1 MTTITSRNPS
11 VALVNNQATT
21 TSTAVAEFFAKR
33 HKNVLQAIDN
43 LECSHE
49 YRALN
54 FQPTFQVIEMP
65 NGAKRE
71 ERIFTMT
78 RDGFALLAMGF
89 TGKEA
94 MQWKIAYLEA
104 FNKMEA
110 ALIAQQQPALP
121 QLITPA
127 QQNTLQQIVAFKAG
141 ESGGL
146 RAYCWSRFNN
156 HFHLGSYKQLPAAY
170 FDEAVAYLKSMP
182 MKKEPALAAPVIQ
195 PSFGMRILTRFE
207 GGSQCSA
214 VIVANDALVMS
225 REEFEAMLKSE
236 GKVIVPA
243 ETVNIIKKL
252 QLLAA

>member
-1 MTTITSRNPS
+1 MNAPAVFNFNSNEVRT
-11 VALVNNQATT
+11 LEKDNQIWFVL
-21 TSTAVAEFFAKR
+21 SDVAEALEFSRGRDSARMMDDDEKGAHIMRTPGGEQEVTIINESGLYSLILKSRKASAKVF
-33 HKNVLQAIDN
+33 KKWVTSEVLPSI
-43 LECSHE
+43 
-49 YRALN
+49 RK
-54 FQPTFQVIEMP
+54 T
-65 NGAKRE
+65 GA
-71 ERIFTMT
+71 
-78 RDGFALLAMGF
+78 
-89 TGKEA
+89 
-94 MQWKIAYLEA
+94 Y
-104 FNKMEA
+104 A
-110 ALIAQQQPALP
+110 APAAT
-121 QLITPA
+121 ITPA

-141 ESGGL
+141 DSGGL

-170 FDEAVAYLKSMP
+170 FDEAKAYLETLP

-214 VIVANDALVMS
+214 VVVANDALVMS

-243 ETVNIIKKL
+243 ETVDIIKKL